1 MFKFG
6 EYSEDEARD
15 IANYLKE
22 VGMKVDIRTF
32 TNGRLE
38 VFNYLEGRMS
48 ELKGDIEE
56 KEFED
61 YERFINALRAILA
74 RGATAENFRE
84 MLRIELDP
92 AVNDKGRQVSEIFEG
107 SLPEE
112 ERKIIIQNFVANMMD
127 LSNIS
132 GAEYFVNIVLVRNK
146 IQIGEEV
153 GDRLDDPILRIF
165 SHPEDGHEGH
175 RLARTTRTLIFEQR
189 AQVYIDEFSAIA
201 AEEID
206 DEFKEEY
213 GEEFFKISNLG
224 KLISGLAEPFSGK
237 MDMKSLSERC
247 NFQSEDDGNI
257 LKVIGK
263 GSAPEMARALEKNGI
278 IKVKGDIIKWKR

>member
-48 ELKGDIEE
+48 ELKGEI
-56 KEFED
+56 KENDFED

-92 AVNDKGRQVSEIFEG
+92 AINDKGRQVSEIFEG

-132 GAEYFVNIVLVRNK
+132 GAEYFVNMVLVRNK

-153 GDRLDDPILRIF
+153 CDRLDDPILRIF
-165 SHPEDGHEGH
+165 AHPEEGHEGH
-175 RLARTTRTLIFEQR
+175 RLARTTKTLIFEQR

-201 AEEID
+201 AEEMMQ
-206 DEFKEEY
+206 
-213 GEEFFKISNLG
+213 
-224 KLISGLAEPFSGK
+224 FSVG
-237 MDMKSLSERC
+237 R
-247 NFQSEDDGNI
+247 
-257 LKVIGK
+257 
-263 GSAPEMARALEKNGI
+263 
-278 IKVKGDIIKWKR
+278 